1 MFTYNYKVV
10 SRLLLAAFLVVGL
23 ASCTFYL
30 SKGKGID
37 DQEEKN
43 SILIFGYLDDSEA
56 PFTME
61 WGEVKQVRP
70 ASDEPYKEMRSNN
83 EGLFYLEN
91 LPTGLYKVTT
101 LSGPEKGLSQNY
113 WDWTMPSPSDDKAFK
128 RMELK
133 ASKPGLYFVGSYK
146 INKIKDG
153 GLFGVDKYETV
164 ATKDVSEKQAL
175 QKLVKYA
182 DGTKWEGLIKKRMA
196 QIK

>member
-1 MFTYNYKVV
+1 M
-10 SRLLLAAFLVVGL
+10 
-23 ASCTFYL
+23 
-30 SKGKGID
+30 
-37 DQEEKN
+37 
-43 SILIFGYLDDSEA
+43 
-56 PFTME
+56 
-61 WGEVKQVRP
+61 
-70 ASDEPYKEMRSNN
+70 
-83 EGLFYLEN
+83 
-91 LPTGLYKVTT
+91 TT